1 MGDLDNNIGSALVM
15 PFGWWIMRGVTWGVV
30 KWGAVVVGAGTAVGL
45 GVDVAVSGLQGA
57 QGAAGLVG
65 GLCAVI
71 AVVVAIVGWANE
83 KRSSAV
89 TPVLPVPDVVT
100 EPSTV
105 RGGGGKYV
113 VDARDAKHVQIGDGN
128 TMNTGDSV

>member
-1 MGDLDNNIGSALVM
+1 MG
-15 PFGWWIMRGVTWGVV
+15 IMRGVTWGVV

-57 QGAAGLVG
+57 QGVAGVVG
-65 GLCAVI
+65 GLCEVVAVVI
-71 AVVVAIVGWANE
+71 ALVGWANE

-89 TPVLPVPDVVT
+89 TPVLPAPGAAA
-100 EPSTV
+100 EPSAV
-105 RGGGGKYV
+105 RGGRGKYV

-128 TMNTGDSV
+128 TMNTGDSA